1 MKFTDNY
8 LKQAQDEITKV
19 FQAVRPE
26 LLKAHG
32 NIEHRLKKDKS
43 VVTELDT
50 MVEENLRLALSKFDL
65 NIGFMGEELGVEGDT
80 KNFWLIDPIDG
91 TESFIRGLPSPRNVV
106 CLIADDKPVMA
117 ITYMFVTDELYVAIE
132 GKGATRNGKSI
143 HVSNRP
149 LNRAWIEFAVPL
161 NDPVSR
167 QKLLNVRELIH
178 GMTVHQSFTTV
189 AEGSIDGLI
198 SYNTFMGIWD
208 VVPRALLI
216 REAGGKIANV
226 GSDHYDY
233 KNTSLVAT
241 NPVIFEKVAAV
252 MAA

>member
-1 MKFTDNY
+1 MKITHDY
-8 LKQAQDEITKV
+8 IEQAQTEIARV

-32 NIEHRLKKDKS
+32 KIEHMFKKDKS

-50 MVEENLRLALSKFDL
+50 MVEENLRLALSKFDSSL
-65 NIGFMGEELGVEGDT
+65 GFMGEELGTEGDS

-117 ITYMFVTDELYVAIE
+117 IVYMFVTDELYVAIE
-132 GKGATRNGKSI
+132 GNGSTRNGKPI
-143 HVSNRP
+143 HVSDRP
-149 LNRAWIEFAVPL
+149 LDRAWIEFAVPL
-161 NDPVSR
+161 NNPESR

-178 GMTVHQSFTTV
+178 GMTVHQTFTTV

-198 SYNTFMGIWD
+198 SYKTNMGIWD

-233 KNTSLVAT
+233 KDTSLVAT